1 MPLRAHY
8 DNIKGVAPQSH
19 PLVLGRRTQ
28 RGPSVLPLLPAR
40 LQRRSASRTRRYREQ
55 HRGRASG
62 RTNKNKFFGV
72 LRSRATGRANL
83 ALFQPFAHYFPHCE
97 ELRGFLNYFIE
108 YFSVFLASISSTEA
122 QLCYPRTLHDV
133 PKLHTVFAQLLKI

>member
-19 PLVLGRRTQ
+19 TLVLGRRTQ

-72 LRSRATGRANL
+72 LRSRATGCANL
-83 ALFQPFAHYFPHCE
+83 DDNNNDYPLHGFFEILDCFIVDFAVKIFITPPLLQAHALKQG
-97 ELRGFLNYFIE
+97 LI
-108 YFSVFLASISSTEA
+108 ISA
-122 QLCYPRTLHDV
+122 IV
-133 PKLHTVFAQLLKI
+133 PTTSSRRDIND